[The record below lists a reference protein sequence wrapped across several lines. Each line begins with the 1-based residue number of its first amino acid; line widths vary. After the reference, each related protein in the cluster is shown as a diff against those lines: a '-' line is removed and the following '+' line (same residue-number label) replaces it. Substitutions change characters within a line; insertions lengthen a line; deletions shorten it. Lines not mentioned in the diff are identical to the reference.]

1 MADTET
7 TFNTINDFIWTRKYQ
22 TTISAWE
29 TWKKEIMTLCDE
41 SKINLNAPLGQW
53 TLDDNKYI
61 NPGNGSYPMIST
73 HSIIENMEH
82 GGNTHDLL
90 TEPIGEFHSKQ
101 IQIQIINAPIAIKS
115 S

>member
-29 TWKKEIMTLCDE
+29 TWKKAIMTLCDE

-61 NPGNGSYPMIST
+61 KPVNGSCPVIFI
-73 HSIIENMEH
+73 HSIIYKMEH
-82 GGNTHDLL
+82 EENKNDLL
-90 TEPIGEFHSKQ
+90 NERVGELHCK
-101 IQIQIINAPIAIKS
+101 
-115 S
+115 